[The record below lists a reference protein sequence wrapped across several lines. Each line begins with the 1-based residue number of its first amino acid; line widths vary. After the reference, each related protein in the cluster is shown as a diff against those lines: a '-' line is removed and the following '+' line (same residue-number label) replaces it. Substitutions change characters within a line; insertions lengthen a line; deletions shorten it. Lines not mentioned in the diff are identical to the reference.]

1 VSETLETTQPGSG
14 EASDAELVLR
24 AQGQDFAAFEALVNR
39 YEGRIYAL
47 ARRILSQH
55 QDAQDVVQAT
65 FLSMLEHL
73 DGFRGDASFK
83 TWLLR
88 IATNK
93 ALNHLEKRR
102 RHAGVPLDGGADDG
116 DPIPRPQFIADWR
129 SDFEHTVARRE
140 LERVLDEAIAELPEK
155 HRAVFVLRDVEGLS
169 VRETAGALG
178 LSEANVKVRLLRA
191 RLMLR
196 ETLTRRFGDPA
207 TRVTPGHH
215 HPAVEAAGGAS

>member
-1 VSETLETTQPGSG
+1 VSEVFETIQADS
-14 EASDAELVLR
+14 ADLSDAELVLR
-24 AQGQDFAAFEALVNR
+24 AQGRDFAAFEALVSR

-47 ARRILSQH
+47 AMRILSQH

-65 FLSMLEHL
+65 FLSVLEHL

-93 ALNHLEKRR
+93 ALSCLEKRQ
-102 RHAGVPLDGGADDG
+102 RHAGVSLDGGTEADG
-116 DPIPRPQFIADWR
+116 PIPRPQFIADWR
-129 SDFEHTVARRE
+129 SDFEHTIGHRE
-140 LERVLDEAIAELPEK
+140 LQRVLEESIAGLPEK
-155 HRAVFVLRDVEGLS
+155 HRAVFVLRDVEGMS
-169 VRETAGALG
+169 VRETADALG

-196 ETLTRRFGDPA
+196 ETLTGRFGDPA
-207 TRVTPGHH
+207 TRVMPGHH
-215 HPAVEAAGGAS
+215 HAHHGGGIL